1 MSRLTYTVEAIAEEV
16 GKSPDY
22 VRALI
27 RDNKLAAKRLGK
39 TPLVLTDEFQEF
51 LKSLPDA

>member
-1 MSRLTYTVEAIAEEV
+1 MRLAYTLDALAEET

-22 VRALI
+22 WRDLI

-39 TPLVLTDEFQEF
+39 TPLVLTSEYEAY
-51 LKSLPDA
+51 LESLPDA